1 MALTLASNA
10 ITFTDNT
17 SLSSGIITNAQLSAN
32 SVGVLQLSGG
42 AVQQSFANTSGAF
55 NFRNKFIN
63 GNFDIW
69 QRGTS
74 GFTNLVNGYCAD
86 RWAYNYNTTDTV
98 TFSRQLFTP
107 GQTDVPGNPTYFIR
121 ATITG
126 GNTDGVNDFRQRV
139 EGVRTLAG
147 KTVTISY
154 WIRGSIPATIS
165 GGHARI
171 IQFFG
176 SGGSP
181 SDVVQV
187 FFGTAI
193 PVTTSWQKVIRTIT
207 LPSITGKIIGTNNN
221 DYIDVI
227 LGLPIR
233 TTMTVDIAQV
243 QLEEGSVA
251 TPFEQRPIGLE
262 LSLCQRYY
270 CRVRS
275 DLQVPQPGATVGT
288 MYFPVTMRVAP
299 TFNVITEGNSGG
311 TITSA
316 PVAGPSDTGTYAQ
329 IVGSTSGAFRVG
341 KIVEFDAEI

>member
-1 MALTLASNA
+1 MPLTLASNA

-17 SLSSGIITNAQLSAN
+17 VLSSGVITAAQLSA
-32 SVGVLQLSGG
+32 G
-42 AVQQSFANTSGAF
+42 AIQQSFGNTSGAF
-55 NFRNKFIN
+55 SFRNKIIN
-63 GNFDIW
+63 GSFDIW

-98 TFSRQLFTP
+98 TFSRQIFTP
-107 GQTDVPGNPTYFIR
+107 GQTDVPGEPTYFIR

-126 GNTDGVNDFRQRV
+126 GNTEGVNDFRQRV

-147 KTVTISY
+147 KTVTLSY
-154 WIRGSIPATIS
+154 WIRGSTPATLS
-165 GGHARI
+165 GNRARV

-181 SDVVQV
+181 SSAVETS
-187 FFGTAI
+187 FNTAI
-193 PVTTSWQKVIRTIT
+193 AITTSWQKIVRTVT
-207 LPSITGKIIGTNNN
+207 LPSITGKTIGTDGN

-243 QLEEGSVA
+243 QLEEGPVA
-251 TPFEQRPIGLE
+251 TPFEQRPIGTE

-270 CRVRS
+270 HRTTIG
-275 DLQVPQPGATVGT
+275 PGWNPLATVANVVATGAAFGT
-288 MYFPVTMRVAP
+288 NTHFWVQFPVTMRTTPIADFSAAS
-299 TFNVITEGNSGG
+299 TFQHHVFGVNNGPMSTLSIDGDCRTTNGVRI
-311 TITSA
+311 
-316 PVAGPSDTGTYAQ
+316 AGS
-329 IVGSTSGAFRVG
+329 
-341 KIVEFDAEI
+341 